1 VPQDRLRK
9 LTDDNRELA
18 ANLKRELTQPP
29 PPRSAAKAAT
39 SKSRKGQG
47 SDLGSGRGSEER
59 HSSVPA
65 GGRGTKRGKDNDIE
79 KVGPIVPIDSDCYT
93 NTSFDSP
100 SNGQHNSSRTID
112 TQVYLQSGQLDPEIP
127 AHGILRQTSQL
138 FPVQSISTY
147 QTLSPHNKG
156 TLLSNSGRGVNSPVR
171 SAADRRSPVVLSLNS
186 PENFAPV
193 SDMNLRAAG
202 QKVRH
207 RLVRR
212 ESEVTQTPRHKRKR
226 SSGEFSDGEVEV
238 ELAASMSSPKRTSK
252 RHASVVGSSRPGS
265 RNLTPVKETV
275 SVTTEGRNYTSLS
288 GLEIVRDF
296 SPPHD
301 ELEYISKDTEHNRQ
315 HIFFAPL
322 LGGTTCDEKHK
333 IEEELAREGKIVHVP
348 AFRHP
353 KYDQTLR
360 EDRHNENKILFYS
373 DQNPLQRLA
382 IAGVAK
388 EPVHLDP
395 PGSAT
400 PYDALQ
406 FPERL
411 VEQLSRMDPD
421 TVSGW
426 DIKSLKKIPT
436 NIMSRLSPDVLACF
450 PEAVLNRVPHLRDKC
465 SVDVLED
472 LKPKSGRLEENFTKL
487 AMLKLQDRQS
497 EIEGNYATYDF
508 SPKVANNSCLPCA
521 SIEIKCSRELPRC
534 RACRKFDEECI
545 YDDGRESKYLG
556 LDLSCP
562 ITQKHFHIAST
573 THLNSKKTKDNAPS
587 KYRPAPT
594 FSAQPNVPK
603 VPMRN
608 RTVKRVSLGDVW
620 KLLEDLNPY
629 HADFPGPDF
638 PTLSKFYPGA
648 PIETLTYPYSYEQ
661 EETFHLRPSI
671 RITIPDHLKTLLVDD
686 WENVTKSLLL
696 VPLPSKA
703 PANFI
708 IDSYYDEEKTSRR
721 LGSADLDVL
730 EEFCAGMKVYFE
742 KSVGKI
748 LLYRFERGQLAEVRR
763 STHPSI
769 QIPSTTD
776 TSHRSATSGKVAN
789 IQNGKAKAL
798 ATPTVLSTSAACL
811 VLTILPPYKPPI
823 SSSHANTFL
832 QSTSPS

>member
-1 VPQDRLRK
+1 MTLR
-9 LTDDNRELA
+9 E
-18 ANLKRELTQPP
+18 
-29 PPRSAAKAAT
+29 
-39 SKSRKGQG
+39 
-47 SDLGSGRGSEER
+47 
-59 HSSVPA
+59 
-65 GGRGTKRGKDNDIE
+65 
-79 KVGPIVPIDSDCYT
+79 
-93 NTSFDSP
+93 
-100 SNGQHNSSRTID
+100 
-112 TQVYLQSGQLDPEIP
+112 
-127 AHGILRQTSQL
+127 
-138 FPVQSISTY
+138 
-147 QTLSPHNKG
+147 
-156 TLLSNSGRGVNSPVR
+156 
-171 SAADRRSPVVLSLNS
+171 
-186 PENFAPV
+186 
-193 SDMNLRAAG
+193 AG
-202 QKVRH
+202 QKARR
-207 RLVRR
+207 RLVRK
-212 ESEVTQTPRHKRKR
+212 EFQDTQTPRHKRKR
-226 SSGEFSDGEVEV
+226 LLEDLSDDEVEV
-238 ELAASMSSPKRTSK
+238 EVQASMRSPKRTSN
-252 RHASVVGSSRPGS
+252 RHASVIGSSRPSS
-265 RNLTPVKETV
+265 RNLTPVKETA
-275 SVTTEGRNYTSLS
+275 SATTEGKNYMSLS

-296 SPPHD
+296 SPPPD

-322 LGGTTCDEKHK
+322 LGGTTCDERHK
-333 IEEELAREGKIVHVP
+333 IEEELTREGKTVHVP

-382 IAGVAK
+382 IAGVA
-388 EPVHLDP
+388 EDPVHLDP

-400 PYDALQ
+400 PYDALK

-426 DIKSLKKIPT
+426 DVKSLKKIPT
-436 NIMSRLSPDVLACF
+436 NMMSRLSPDVLACF

-472 LKPKSGRLEENFTKL
+472 LKPKSERLEENFTKL
-487 AMLKLQDRQS
+487 AMLKLRDRQG
-497 EIEGNYATYDF
+497 EIMGNYATFDS
-508 SPKVANNSCLPCA
+508 SPKTANKSCLPCA

-562 ITQKHFHIAST
+562 ITQKHLHIAST

-620 KLLEDLNPY
+620 RLLEDLNPY
-629 HADFPGPDF
+629 HADFPGPSF
-638 PTLSKFYPGA
+638 PTLNKFYPGA
-648 PIETLTYPYSYEQ
+648 PIETLTYPYFYQQ

-708 IDSYYDEEKTSRR
+708 IDSYYDEEKASRR

-748 LLYRFERGQLAEVRR
+748 LLYRFERGQLAEVRH
-763 STHPSI
+763 STQPHT
-769 QIPSTTD
+769 IPI
-776 TSHRSATSGKVAN
+776 H
-789 IQNGKAKAL
+789 
-798 ATPTVLSTSAACL
+798 
-811 VLTILPPYKPPI
+811 
-823 SSSHANTFL
+823 H
-832 QSTSPS
+832 